1 MNITTII
8 ELDNHEVEKMIGAEF
23 VFSQQQIDKNIVET
37 CVEGFKSKVSEEYFE
52 AEKGMQEVFDKL
64 KENGVIPSKIEDF
77 SFEMPSCGNMLRK
90 DYKAEEMPQKV
101 ILSYM
106 L

>member
-8 ELDNHEVEKMIGAEF
+8 ELDHQEVEKMIGAEF
-23 VFSQQQIDKNIVET
+23 VFSQQQIAQNIVET
-37 CVEGFKSKVSEEYFE
+37 CVEGFKSKDSQEYFE
-52 AEKGMQEVFDKL
+52 PEEGMQEVFDKL
-64 KENGVIPSKIEDF
+64 KEDGVIPWKIEDF
-77 SFEMPSCGNMLRK
+77 SFEMPACGNIKRK
-90 DYKAEEMPQKV
+90 DFSTEDRPQKV